1 MSLAIVFSRAQV
13 GVYAPLVTVEVHL
26 SSGLPRF
33 TIVGLPETT
42 VRESKDRVRSALI
55 NSRFKFPARRITVN
69 LAPADLPKEGGR
81 YDLPIAIGILIASG
95 QIQCGEL
102 AEYEF
107 IGELALSGELRAV
120 RGALPAII
128 AAKQSHRKILLA
140 EGNTSEAR
148 LIRDATVFAAGH
160 LLCATEHLNAQ
171 TQLLAVTAALP
182 RHDRTALDLTEV
194 RGQVLAKRALEI
206 AAAGGHS
213 LLMLG
218 PPGTGKT
225 MLANRLPGILPGLSE
240 SQALEVAVL
249 RSLIGIRVD
258 VKTWFV
264 PPFRS
269 PHHSSSS
276 AALVGGGSNPKP
288 GEISLAHNGVLFL
301 DELPEFSRH
310 VLDQLREP
318 MESGVV
324 HISRAA
330 HQVCYPTRFQL
341 VAAMNP
347 CPCGWVGDPAG
358 RCRCTIDQIHRYRS
372 KISGPFLDRIDIQVE
387 VSAVPRRYLRA
398 DKNKGEPSSAVRRRV
413 FRARK
418 LQMKRAG
425 SLNHQLAGESLERVC
440 SVDRGTQN
448 LLDAAMDKLGLSAR
462 AYHRILKVART
473 IADLADESALT
484 AAHVGEAIGYRILDR
499 TQNCWD

>member
-347 CPCGWVGDPAG
+347 W
-358 RCRCTIDQIHRYRS
+358 
-372 KISGPFLDRIDIQVE
+372 
-387 VSAVPRRYLRA
+387 
-398 DKNKGEPSSAVRRRV
+398 
-413 FRARK
+413 
-418 LQMKRAG
+418 
-425 SLNHQLAGESLERVC
+425 
-440 SVDRGTQN
+440 
-448 LLDAAMDKLGLSAR
+448 
-462 AYHRILKVART
+462 
-473 IADLADESALT
+473 
-484 AAHVGEAIGYRILDR
+484 
-499 TQNCWD
+499 